1 MALFCWDEAVKQQ
14 YWIISEYEVK
24 AMNNIEKLIMDRDY
38 LIALLNGPCV
48 PGTEEHVYSPLR
60 REWIDEERTQ
70 NVTQAMKQLL
80 LGEREDIKSAVD
92 EIVRYFRDELGYP
105 VCEVTEQWR

>member
-38 LIALLNGPCV
+38 LKTGQWTTVKQAWRHAETHEHGPVLKRLTLGFPHGCM
-48 PGTEEHVYSPLR
+48 GGIILR
-60 REWIDEERTQ
+60 R
-70 NVTQAMKQLL
+70 
-80 LGEREDIKSAVD
+80 
-92 EIVRYFRDELGYP
+92 
-105 VCEVTEQWR
+105 